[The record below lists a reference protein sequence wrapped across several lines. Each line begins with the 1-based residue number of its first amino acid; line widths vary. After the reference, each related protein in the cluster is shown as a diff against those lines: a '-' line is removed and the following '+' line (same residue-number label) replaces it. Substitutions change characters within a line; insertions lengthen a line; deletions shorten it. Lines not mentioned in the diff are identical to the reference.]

1 MIGRNVIGRIYRPKN
16 IKNYLNGFTIET
28 KFKSNFGGVKPINI
42 NLYCKENA
50 IFLVIDEI
58 SVFEKTNEILKKL
71 EEFKLIDIESDNL
84 IKPDYLYSKLT
95 GNKILKNDE
104 KGILIPMS
112 YLDKNG
118 DIKTIILSI
127 YTTIIDNIEYIAFNM
142 D

>member
-28 KFKSNFGGVKPINI
+28 KFKSNFGGFKPINI

-50 IFLVIDEI
+50 IFLVINEI
-58 SVFEKTNEILKKL
+58 SAFEKTNEMLKKL